1 MKNRF
6 QLAPIYSGKELIS
19 KHPSRP
25 NEWDK
30 QCWEWKRLV
39 FPFFFSIIESATKSK
54 KNITENDT
62 ENHLNSHYRLKKETC
77 SCKDWTWKS
86 SQLTPMC
93 GLDRKLSLLVKKWRH
108 PERLTWRAIEAVA
121 IVPLPALAG
130 KRSLSVVAHSVLMA
144 PAWLALVYVCR
155 RERREK
161 LRTEKS
167 QTSSVTISHVLLWP
181 GILTMIFVS
190 LCPKLSS
197 EWGIPSKGVRKNR
210 NHEWALHMTS

>member
-39 FPFFFSIIESATKSK
+39 FLFFSIIESATRSK
-54 KNITENDT
+54 KNITEN
-62 ENHLNSHYRLKKETC
+62 HLNSHDRFKKETC
-77 SCKDWTWKS
+77 SCTDWTWKS

-93 GLDRKLSLLVKKWRH
+93 GLDRMLSLLVKKWRH
-108 PERLTWRAIEAVA
+108 LKRLTWRAIEAVA
-121 IVPLPALAG
+121 IVPWPALAG

-155 RERREK
+155 QQRRE
-161 LRTEKS
+161 
-167 QTSSVTISHVLLWP
+167 
-181 GILTMIFVS
+181 
-190 LCPKLSS
+190 
-197 EWGIPSKGVRKNR
+197 
-210 NHEWALHMTS
+210 